1 MGFESKTVSQDLLFC
16 RFMKGACRL
25 LPVSRPLVPPCDLAV
40 VLEELKGPLFQP
52 LQGEDLKHESLR
64 TVLFLALVYAK
75 LASDIHPLSVFFLRD
90 VTMILKPNPAF
101 APKVVGSCSPVD
113 LVPPPVEQQ

>member
-64 TVLFLALVYAK
+64 TVLLLALVYAK
-75 LASDIHPLSVFFLRD
+75 LASDIHPLSLLHSVFFSERCD
-90 VTMILKPNPAF
+90 DDSEAQPSFCT
-101 APKVVGSCSPVD
+101 
-113 LVPPPVEQQ
+113 